1 MAGIIEENQVRL
13 YNPETRLAMIKV
25 VPRDHS
31 DLVRSAIT
39 LLNEVNGEPIV
50 AVVISTNG
58 SARTAKL
65 AALREIQC
73 LFQIRVAVAG
83 PRRGAGAINKK
94 ELRNLEDQMDH
105 VCYSYTTQQYWMDI

>member
-1 MAGIIEENQVRL
+1 MRMTMQDSFGISVAGVIEEIQVRL

-58 SARTAKL
+58 SARTVKL
-65 AALREIQC
+65 AALRGIQC
-73 LFQIRVAVAG
+73 YFKLELLLPALTEVQVQLIRK
-83 PRRGAGAINKK
+83 N
-94 ELRNLEDQMDH
+94 
-105 VCYSYTTQQYWMDI
+105 